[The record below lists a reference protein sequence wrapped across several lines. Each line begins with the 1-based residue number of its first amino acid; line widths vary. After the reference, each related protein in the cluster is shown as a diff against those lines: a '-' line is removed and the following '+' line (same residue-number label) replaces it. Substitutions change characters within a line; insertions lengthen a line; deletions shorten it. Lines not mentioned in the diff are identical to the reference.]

1 MKFENISDYL
11 NEARQLAHGLKL
23 FHSQM
28 EEPLPILNNM
38 SEKLSEI
45 IDDVFKELND
55 NKRPISEKLQKN
67 IEDQFYGIEIYAN
80 MEDWKINL
88 IESSNSTIFDDK
100 ISEIDDE
107 SSQESE

>member
-1 MKFENISDYL
+1 
-11 NEARQLAHGLKL
+11 
-23 FHSQM
+23 
-28 EEPLPILNNM
+28 
-38 SEKLSEI
+38 
-45 IDDVFKELND
+45 
-55 NKRPISEKLQKN
+55 
-67 IEDQFYGIEIYAN
+67 